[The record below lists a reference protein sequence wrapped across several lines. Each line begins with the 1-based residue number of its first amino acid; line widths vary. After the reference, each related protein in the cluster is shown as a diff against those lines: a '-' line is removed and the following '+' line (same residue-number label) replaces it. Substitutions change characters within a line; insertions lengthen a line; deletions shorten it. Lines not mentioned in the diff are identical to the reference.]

1 MDHFNNLSYSEPFP
15 QNLTFSMRFV
25 TSNPTQVPKVKTV
38 VNKCFSG
45 LSAKSFVNKFF
56 CQQIA
61 LADPKNVFFN
71 DDQSVFR
78 VVTCNVDINITLI
91 ITLISRRTCI
101 C

>member
-45 LSAKSFVNKFF
+45 LSAIF
-56 CQQIA
+56 CPHFYLSANCTRWPQ
-61 LADPKNVFFN
+61 KRFFN

>member
-45 LSAKSFVNKFF
+45 LSAIF
-56 CQQIA
+56 CQQISLSA
-61 LADPKNVFFN
+61 IKGSSDPIHFSFEMNVGKSRIRHISTLNLNDIIFN
-71 DDQSVFR
+71 R
-78 VVTCNVDINITLI
+78 Y
-91 ITLISRRTCI
+91 
-101 C
+101 